1 MHQSFLSYRNFF
13 YLKVALGLCTM
24 AILAYALHDPADP
37 PNGGTWLGYTL
48 GGLGAGLIGW
58 LAWFGVRK
66 RLYHG
71 TQDRLV
77 AWLSAHVYLGS
88 TLIVIATLHSGF
100 QLGWNVHTLTY
111 VLTMLVIASGFYGL
125 YAYVAYPRLLAANR
139 GGLAREAMI
148 GEVADLD
155 RESLMLADQV
165 GKDAHKV
172 VLQSIEETV
181 LGGPAWEQ
189 LFGDPAR
196 RSSGGSV
203 VQGLDEV
210 RKRIESRMERAAAP
224 ITEVENQDATAIS
237 FLAGHMMADG
247 GGPERLEKIRRLFDL
262 ISRKRML
269 VERIQ
274 RDIQYQSRLA
284 FWLYLHVPLSVGLL
298 AALLTHV
305 FAVFFYW

>member
-13 YLKVALGLCTM
+13 YLKIALGLCAL
-24 AILAYALHDPADP
+24 AILAYAVHHPADP

-48 GGLGAGLIGW
+48 GGLGAGLMGW

-66 RLYHG
+66 RHYHG
-71 TQDRLV
+71 TDNRLV
-77 AWLSAHVYLGS
+77 AWLSAHVYLGG

-100 QLGWNVHTLTY
+100 QLGWNIHSLAY
-111 VLTMLVIASGFYGL
+111 ALTMLVIASGFYGL
-125 YAYVAYPRLLAANR
+125 YAYVTYPRLLAANR
-139 GGLAREAMI
+139 GGLTRAAMVS
-148 GEVADLD
+148 EVAELD
-155 RESLMLADQV
+155 QESLQLADQV

-181 LGGPAWEQ
+181 LGGPVWEQ
-189 LFGDPAR
+189 LFGDPTR
-196 RSSGGSV
+196 RASGGGV
-203 VQGLDEV
+203 TQGLEEV

-224 ITEVENQDATAIS
+224 IVEVENKDATAIS

-274 RDIQYQSRLA
+274 RDIQYQSRLE
-284 FWLYLHVPLSVGLL
+284 FWLYLHVPLSIGLL
-298 AALLTHV
+298 AALFAHV

>member
-13 YLKVALGLCTM
+13 YLKIALGLCM
-24 AILAYALHDPADP
+24 LAILAYAIHDPADP
-37 PNGGTWLGYTL
+37 PNGGTWLGYAL
-48 GGLGAGLIGW
+48 GSLGAGLIAW

-71 TQDRLV
+71 TNDRLL
-77 AWLSAHVYLGS
+77 AWLSAHIYLG
-88 TLIVIATLHSGF
+88 TALVVIVTLHTSF
-100 QLGWNVHTLTY
+100 QLGLNIHTLAY
-111 VLTMLVIASGFYGL
+111 VLTMLVVVSGFYGL
-125 YAYVAYPRLLAANR
+125 YAYLSYPRLLAENR
-139 GGLAREAMI
+139 GGMTRAVMI
-148 GEVADLD
+148 SEVADLD
-155 RESLMLADQV
+155 RESLTLADQV

-181 LGGPAWEQ
+181 LGGPVWEQ

-196 RSSGGSV
+196 RASSGGV
-203 VQGLDEV
+203 TQGLDEV
-210 RKRIESRMERAAAP
+210 RKRIESRIERSAAP
-224 ITEVENQDATAIS
+224 IAEIENQDATAIS

-269 VERIQ
+269 VERVQ
-274 RDIQYQSRLA
+274 RDIQYQSRLG

-298 AALLTHV
+298 AALFAHI
-305 FAVFFYW
+305 FAVFYYW

>member
-13 YLKVALGLCTM
+13 YLKIALGLCGL

-48 GGLGAGLIGW
+48 GSLGAALIGW

-66 RLYHG
+66 RHYHG
-71 TQDRLV
+71 TSNRLV
-77 AWLSAHVYLGS
+77 AWLSAHVYLGAS
-88 TLIVIATLHSGF
+88 LIVIATLHSGF
-100 QLGWNVHTLTY
+100 QFGWNVHTLAY

-125 YAYVAYPRLLAANR
+125 YAYVTYPRLLAANR
-139 GGLAREAMI
+139 GGLTREAMI
-148 GEVADLD
+148 SEVAELD
-155 RESLMLADQV
+155 RESLALADQV

-172 VLQSIEETV
+172 VLQSIDETV
-181 LGGPAWEQ
+181 LGGPVWEQ

-196 RSSGGSV
+196 RSSSGGV
-203 VQGLDEV
+203 TRELEDV

-224 ITEVENQDATAIS
+224 LAEAENQDATAIS

-274 RDIQYQSRLA
+274 RDIQYQARLA

-298 AALLTHV
+298 AALFAHV

>member
-13 YLKVALGLCTM
+13 YLKIALGLCAA
-24 AILAYALHDPADP
+24 AIVAYALHDPADP

-48 GGLGAGLIGW
+48 GSLGAGLIGW

-71 TQDRLV
+71 TQNRLV

-88 TLIVIATLHSGF
+88 ALIVIATLHSGF

-125 YAYVAYPRLLAANR
+125 YAYVSYPRLLAANR
-139 GGLAREAMI
+139 GGLTREGMI
-148 GEVADLD
+148 GEVAELD

-189 LFGDPAR
+189 LFGDPTR

-269 VERIQ
+269 VERVQ

>member
-1 MHQSFLSYRNFF
+1 MHQSFLSYRSFL
-13 YLKVALGLCTM
+13 YLKIALGLCGL
-24 AILAYALHDPADP
+24 AILAYGLHDPADP

-66 RLYHG
+66 RRYAG
-71 TQDRLV
+71 TQDRL
-77 AWLSAHVYLGS
+77 AGWLSGHVWLG
-88 TLIVIATLHSGF
+88 TALIVITTLHSGF
-100 QLGWNVHTLTY
+100 QLGWNVHTLAY
-111 VLTMLVIASGFYGL
+111 VLTLLVIFSGFYGL
-125 YAYVAYPRLLAANR
+125 YVYTTYPRLLAANK
-139 GGLAREAMI
+139 GGMTRDAMVT
-148 GEVADLD
+148 EVAELD
-155 RESLMLADQV
+155 RESLVLADQV

-181 LGGPAWEQ
+181 LGGPVWEQ

-196 RSSGGSV
+196 RASSGGV
-203 VQGLDEV
+203 AQGLDDI
-210 RKRIESRMERAAAP
+210 RKKIETRMARENPELGA
-224 ITEVENQDATAIS
+224 VEDQNATAIS

-284 FWLYLHVPLSVGLL
+284 FWLYLHVPLTVGLL
-298 AALLTHV
+298 TALFAHV
-305 FAVFFYW
+305 FSVFFYW

>member
-13 YLKVALGLCTM
+13 YLKIALGLCAF
-24 AILAYALHDPADP
+24 AILAYAIHHPADP

-48 GGLGAGLIGW
+48 GSLGAGLIGW

-71 TQDRLV
+71 TNNLLV
-77 AWLSAHVYLGS
+77 AWLSAHIYLG
-88 TLIVIATLHSGF
+88 TALIVIVTLHTGF
-100 QLGWNVHTLTY
+100 QLGWNVHTLAY

-125 YAYVAYPRLLAANR
+125 YAYLSYPRLLAANR
-139 GGLAREAMI
+139 GGMTRDVMI
-148 GEVADLD
+148 SEVAELD
-155 RESLMLADQV
+155 RESLTLSDQV
-165 GKDAHKV
+165 GKDAHKI

-181 LGGPAWEQ
+181 LGGPVWEQ
-189 LFGDPAR
+189 LFGDPTR
-196 RSSGGSV
+196 RASTGGVS
-203 VQGLDEV
+203 QGLNEV
-210 RKRIESRMERAAAP
+210 REKLEARLARAAAP
-224 ITEVENQDATAIS
+224 IAEVENQDATAIS

-247 GGPERLEKIRRLFDL
+247 AGPERLEKIRRLFDL

-298 AALLTHV
+298 VALFAHIFSV
-305 FAVFFYW
+305 FYYW

>member
-13 YLKVALGLCTM
+13 YLKIALGLCVL
-24 AILAYALHDPADP
+24 AILAYAIHDPADP
-37 PNGGTWLGYTL
+37 PNGGTWLGYAL
-48 GGLGAGLIGW
+48 GSLGAGLIAW

-71 TQDRLV
+71 TNDRLL
-77 AWLSAHVYLGS
+77 AWLSAHIYLG
-88 TLIVIATLHSGF
+88 TALIVIATLHTGF
-100 QLGWNVHTLTY
+100 QLGLNIHTLAY
-111 VLTMLVIASGFYGL
+111 VLTMLVIVSGFYGL
-125 YAYVAYPRLLAANR
+125 YAYLSYPRLLAENR
-139 GGLAREAMI
+139 GGMTRGVMI
-148 GEVADLD
+148 SEVAELD
-155 RESLMLADQV
+155 RESLTLADQV

-181 LGGPAWEQ
+181 LGGPVWEQ

-196 RSSGGSV
+196 RASSGGV
-203 VQGLDEV
+203 TQGLDEV
-210 RKRIESRMERAAAP
+210 RKRIESRIERAAAP
-224 ITEVENQDATAIS
+224 IAEIENQDATAIS

-269 VERIQ
+269 VERVQ
-274 RDIQYQSRLA
+274 RDIQYQSRLG

-298 AALLTHV
+298 AALFAHI
-305 FAVFFYW
+305 FAVFYYW